1 MIRTCLAV
9 CLALG
14 AMAVPVRAQSQ
25 QQPRPVAGQ
34 WRVDFVT
41 PLGQNWIIMTIN
53 QSGTKLTGHATDEF
67 GEYEL
72 AGRIVDDQVTVV
84 WSVAEDGKMLE
95 ITMKGKLESP
105 TLITGTAKL
114 GDVGEGPLSARRT
127 GDAGDYESVH
137 FFFQEPIA

>member
-1 MIRTCLAV
+1 MMRTLLAV

-14 AMAVPVRAQSQ
+14 AVAAPIHAQ
-25 QQPRPVAGQ
+25 QQQQQQQRSVSGT
-34 WRVDFVT
+34 WRVDFMT

-53 QSGTKLTGHATDEF
+53 QSGAKLTGHATDEF
-67 GEYEL
+67 GEYEIS
-72 AGRIVDDQVTVV
+72 GRLVDDQVTVV

-95 ITMKGKLESP
+95 ITMKGKLESA

-127 GDAGDYESVH
+127 GDAGDR
-137 FFFQEPIA
+137 

>member
-1 MIRTCLAV
+1 MIRILLAV
-9 CLALG
+9 CLAL
-14 AMAVPVRAQSQ
+14 AAAVVPAHAQSQ
-25 QQPRPVAGQ
+25 QQQQPRTVSGT

-53 QSGTKLTGHATDEF
+53 QSGARLSGHATDEF
-67 GEYEL
+67 GEYEIN
-72 AGRIVDDQVTVV
+72 GRVVDDQVTVV

-95 ITMKGKLESP
+95 ITMKGKLESA

-127 GDAGDYESVH
+127 GDAGDR
-137 FFFQEPIA
+137 

>member
-1 MIRTCLAV
+1 MIRSFVVV
-9 CLALG
+9 CLALL
-14 AMAVPVRAQSQ
+14 AAALPARAQEPQ
-25 QQPRPVAGQ
+25 PHQEQPRSVSGT

-53 QSGTKLTGHATDEF
+53 QSGAKLTGHATDEF
-67 GEYEL
+67 GEYEISGRV
-72 AGRIVDDQVTVV
+72 AGDQVTVV

-127 GDAGDYESVH
+127 GDAGDY
-137 FFFQEPIA
+137 

>member
-1 MIRTCLAV
+1 MMRTLLAV
-9 CLALG
+9 CLAL
-14 AMAVPVRAQSQ
+14 AAVAVPAHAQSQ
-25 QQPRPVAGQ
+25 QQQQPRAVSGT

-53 QSGTKLTGHATDEF
+53 QSGTRFSGHATDEF
-67 GEYEL
+67 GEYEIN
-72 AGRIVDDQVTVV
+72 GRVVDDQVTVV

-95 ITMKGKLESP
+95 ITMKGKLESA

-127 GDAGDYESVH
+127 GDAG
-137 FFFQEPIA
+137 

>member
-1 MIRTCLAV
+1 MRFFVAV
-9 CLALG
+9 CLTMA
-14 AMAVPVRAQSQ
+14 AMAVPARAQQ
-25 QQPRPVAGQ
+25 QQSQRSVAGT

-53 QSGTKLTGHATDEF
+53 QSGTRLTGHAADEF
-67 GEYEL
+67 GEYEIS
-72 AGRIVDDQVTVV
+72 GRVVDDQVTVV

-95 ITMKGKLESP
+95 ITMKGKLETA

-127 GDAGDYESVH
+127 GDAGN
-137 FFFQEPIA
+137 

>member
-1 MIRTCLAV
+1 MMRTLLAV
-9 CLALG
+9 CLAL
-14 AMAVPVRAQSQ
+14 AAAAAPAQARSQ
-25 QQPRPVAGQ
+25 SAPEPRSVAGT

-53 QSGTKLTGHATDEF
+53 QSGARLSGHATDEF
-67 GEYEL
+67 GEYEIN
-72 AGRIVDDQVTVV
+72 GRVVEDQVTVV

-95 ITMKGKLESP
+95 ITMKGKLESA

-127 GDAGDYESVH
+127 GDAGDR
-137 FFFQEPIA
+137 